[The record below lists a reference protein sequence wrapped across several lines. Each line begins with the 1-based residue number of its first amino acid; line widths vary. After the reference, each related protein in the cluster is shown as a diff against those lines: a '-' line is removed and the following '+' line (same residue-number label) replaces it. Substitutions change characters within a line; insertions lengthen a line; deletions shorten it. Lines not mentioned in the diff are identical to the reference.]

1 MPKARVNVN
10 PFSCAARMDNV
21 HSAVSFRH
29 GIQRSSARIPKV
41 SPMRRLNY
49 GWLVVAAAFWA
60 TGLTIGTGQ
69 YAFGVFV
76 EPLEEEFGW
85 TRTQINAVLSFSAV
99 AALSGPFVGRIMDQV
114 GTRPVM
120 AFSLALLGL
129 SYALRPFMTQLWH
142 WYALGIVQALGFPGA
157 TILPAGKLVGLW
169 FERTRGRMMG
179 LATMGNN
186 FGGLTMAPLAGLV
199 VGMAGWRWGYGVFAL
214 LVVVSVP
221 IVYLIV
227 RDRPADVPREP
238 GRREER
244 GPREQVSPSPSRNPA
259 LGGITVGEAL
269 RTRAFYAV
277 TLGVVAASFSYSGVL
292 TQLIPHLQNEGVS
305 LAQASLALSLLAG
318 FGMVGKL
325 LFGLLAERIPAR
337 FALMLSL
344 AIQVVGLMM
353 LVTWANT
360 PWLWAFMPFY
370 GVAFGAVGALMPLLV
385 QETFG
390 IRYFGTVLGAVN
402 MATIVSIIVG
412 PLMVGA
418 FFDATESYRL
428 AFLTVATIFA
438 AGALILTL
446 ARPPRRLAT
455 G

>member
-1 MPKARVNVN
+1 MG
-10 PFSCAARMDNV
+10 S
-21 HSAVSFRH
+21 
-29 GIQRSSARIPKV
+29 
-41 SPMRRLNY
+41 MRRFYY

-60 TGLTIGTGQ
+60 TGLTIGTSQ

-99 AALSGPFVGRIMDQV
+99 AALSGPMVGRIMDQV
-114 GTRPVM
+114 GARPVM

-157 TILPAGKLVGLW
+157 TLLPAGKLVGLW
-169 FERTRGRMMG
+169 FQKTRGRMMG

-186 FGGLTMAPLAGLV
+186 FGGLTMVALAGLV
-199 VGMAGWRWGYGVFAL
+199 VGMAGWRWGYGVFTL
-214 LVVVSVP
+214 LVLASVP
-221 IVYLIV
+221 LVYLIV
-227 RDRPADVPREP
+227 RDRPADVQKEA
-238 GRREER
+238 GREE
-244 GPREQVSPSPSRNPA
+244 QVAPSASSNPTIDG
-259 LGGITVGEAL
+259 LTVGEAL

-277 TLGVVAASFSYSGVL
+277 TLGVMAASFSYSGVL

-305 LAQASLALSLLAG
+305 LGRASLALSLLAA
-318 FGMVGKL
+318 FGMAGKL

-344 AIQVVGLMM
+344 SIQIVGLMM
-353 LVTWANT
+353 LITWANT
-360 PWLWAFMPFY
+360 PFLWAFMPFY
-370 GVAFGAVGALMPLLV
+370 GVAFGAVGALMPLLI

-390 IRYFGTVLGAVN
+390 VRYFGTIVGVVN
-402 MATIVSIIVG
+402 MATIVSIVTG

-418 FFDATESYRL
+418 FFDATGTYRL
-428 AFLTVATIFA
+428 AFLTVAAIFA
-438 AGALILTL
+438 AGVLILTL
-446 ARPPRRLAT
+446 ARPPHRPAM